1 MDKIQEITSK
11 LYSEGV
17 EKGKKEAEMIIA
29 EAKATRD
36 QIVAEAKKE
45 AEQILASAR
54 KETEEWKR
62 NTESELKL
70 FASQALEALKS
81 EITNLV
87 TGVWTS
93 AGVIA
98 GVLAVK
104 FTGLLVLDPIIA
116 IVVALNI
123 VYTGY
128 RLIGRSASEL
138 MDASIPQEEIR
149 QITDYFDSL
158 KGREIDYHSLLTRQA
173 GYRKFISFHLLVPG
187 RWTVKEGHDFAETI
201 EQEIEKMFDGTVTV
215 TTHIE
220 PIEDPL
226 SLNDINIDRSFYS
239 TLSAE
244 RK

>member
-1 MDKIQEITSK
+1 M
-11 LYSEGV
+11 
-17 EKGKKEAEMIIA
+17 
-29 EAKATRD
+29 
-36 QIVAEAKKE
+36 
-45 AEQILASAR
+45 
-54 KETEEWKR
+54 
-62 NTESELKL
+62 
-70 FASQALEALKS
+70 
-81 EITNLV
+81 
-87 TGVWTS
+87 
-93 AGVIA
+93 
-98 GVLAVK
+98 
-104 FTGLLVLDPIIA
+104 LVLDPIIA